1 MLAACDGHAA
11 VVNTLIAQDADVDA
25 RDHVRIALECRI
37 PGPIVFVLVVCHLHL
52 YLLTLPDTVMMR
64 LIRAFH
70 SRTIAQH

>member
-1 MLAACDGHAA
+1 MLAARDGHAA
-11 VVNTLIAQDADVDA
+11 VVNTLIAQGADVNA

-52 YLLTLPDTVMMR
+52 YLLTVLMR

-70 SRTIAQH
+70 SRTVAQH